1 MPPKNIKTTYA
12 DIGGSTGGGGGGS
25 SVLMY
30 GSSGA
35 DVKRLQELLNSL
47 GYNAGTADG
56 IFGAQTQAAVTQ
68 MQKDA
73 GITADGIVGSQTWN
87 KISTA
92 TPVTNPPAVDV
103 KAGAA
108 GGEMG
113 GIQKLPD
120 APTTTN
126 TSFTAAPEPEGGSAK
141 ADNTPKPGTTP
152 VGEMATFQKLPDA
165 PQPEISVPDYTSTLA
180 SLGIINNAAQEKNQ
194 QYSGAD
200 IPTASPGELR
210 AEAQAPFVTAKTEEA
225 LANKAAGNQN
235 TVTPSPS
242 TGYGNTVAS
251 LGTLP
256 NAAQNK
262 NQQSGVPKTEPP
274 TYNPPSYN
282 PPSSGASGTVQPY
295 SGTGATGGA
304 PTGGN
309 NYNYTQNAQ
318 NGGGNVPAAPSG
330 AENAG
335 TVDPIL
341 ESYTAALN
349 ALDSTGTGDA
359 GSPKY
364 DDDLWALYEKIVNR
378 EPFRYDINEDMLYRQ
393 YAQQY
398 TDQGRLAMEDAMG
411 RAAALTGGYGST
423 YAQSVG
429 QQTYDSYLQRLN
441 EVIPE
446 LYDRRYQAWQD
457 EGTQLER
464 QYSLLGDL
472 KDREAAAEQEA
483 YERWKDKQDYDLKLS
498 EIEREQG
505 NIDWEHSFSEQK
517 FAFDQS
523 AQAWNQWFNEQKF
536 AADQSAQAWNQW
548 FNEQELAADLDNE
561 AWNRWYKEQV
571 LAQDQ
576 ANADRD
582 YYLNLEKLYADI
594 ESDQNKKAVDIAED
608 PYQVIAD
615 TIAGLKQAGVR
626 DGTEAYKVLLAQG
639 MKDDQA
645 KAYADMFA
653 SWSYDPTLE
662 AARMNPQT
670 ADPTINTG
678 RYPIGKNDK
687 ISFDYDPNEGIYT
700 LNGNRFNSFDGFL
713 RYLESV
719 PMTDSQYNALV
730 RSAKSYGI
738 YLEGK

>member
-1 MPPKNIKTTYA
+1 MPPKAIKTTYA
-12 DIGGSTGGGGGGS
+12 DSGGSTGGGGS

-35 DVKRLQELLNSL
+35 EVKRLQELLNSL
-47 GYNAGTADG
+47 GYNAGTPDG

-73 GITADGIVGSQTWN
+73 GITADGIVGANTWN

-103 KAGAA
+103 KAGAKGGEMGGITKLPTA
-108 GGEMG
+108 PATQTTQPTTPAAERVNTATGITKGGEMG

-141 ADNTPKPGTTP
+141 ADNTPRPGTTP
-152 VGEMATFQKLPDA
+152 VGEMATFQKLPNA
-165 PQPEISVPDYTSTLA
+165 PQSDISVPDYTSTLA

-200 IPTASPGELR
+200 IPDVKAG
-210 AEAQAPFVTAKTEEA
+210 AKGGA
-225 LANKAAGNQN
+225 MGGFQKLPDNPANTNQP
-235 TVTPSPS
+235 T
-242 TGYGNTVAS
+242 
-251 LGTLP
+251 
-256 NAAQNK
+256 
-262 NQQSGVPKTEPP
+262 TEPP
-274 TYNPPSYN
+274 TYNPPTYN

-295 SGTGATGGA
+295 SGTGATGA

-309 NYNYTQNAQ
+309 NYSYTQNAQ

-335 TVDPIL
+335 TVDPVL

-364 DDDLWALYEKIVNR
+364 DDDLWALYEKITSR

-464 QYSLLGDL
+464 QYNLLGDL
-472 KDREAAAEQEA
+472 KDREAAAEAAA
-483 YERWKDKQDYDLKLS
+483 YEREIDARDYALKLS
-498 EIEREQG
+498 EIAREQG
-505 NIDWEHSFSEQK
+505 NLDRDYGLKEWQAIQDQNNEIWNQGYKDRALAYDQYNADREFGLKQQEL
-517 FAFDQS
+517 AFDQ
-523 AQAWNQWFNEQKF
+523 AAELWNQDYK
-536 AADQSAQAWNQW
+536 
-548 FNEQELAADLDNE
+548 
-561 AWNRWYKEQV
+561 NRA
-571 LAQDQ
+571 LAQDYDLSVQ
-576 ANADRD
+576 
-582 YYLNLEKLYADI
+582 KLLADI
-594 ESDQNKKAVDIAED
+594 ENDQNKKAVDIAED

-626 DGTEAYKVLLAQG
+626 DGAEAYQVLLAHG
-639 MKDDQA
+639 VKDDQA
-645 KAYADMFA
+645 QAYANIFE
-653 SWSYDPTLE
+653 SWSYDPALE

>member
-12 DIGGSTGGGGGGS
+12 DSGGSTGGSTSGGGGGS

-47 GYNAGTADG
+47 GYNAGTPDG
-56 IFGAQTQAAVTQ
+56 IFGAQTQAAVMQ

-73 GITADGIVGSQTWN
+73 GITADGIVGANTWN

-92 TPVTNPPAVDV
+92 TPSTAGVKPQAVAYND
-103 KAGAA
+103 
-108 GGEMG
+108 
-113 GIQKLPD
+113 
-120 APTTTN
+120 
-126 TSFTAAPEPEGGSAK
+126 
-141 ADNTPKPGTTP
+141 GTTQ
-152 VGEMATFQKLPDA
+152 TKQT
-165 PQPEISVPDYTSTLA
+165 EISVPDYTSTLA

-210 AEAQAPFVTAKTEEA
+210 AEEQAPVVTEKTEKA
-225 LANKAAGNQN
+225 LADKAAGNQN

-242 TGYGNTVAS
+242 PGYGDTVAS

-256 NAAQNK
+256 NAAQEK

-274 TYNPPSYN
+274 AYSPLTYN

-309 NYNYTQNAQ
+309 TYSYTQNTQ
-318 NGGGNVPAAPSG
+318 NGGGDVPTAPSG

-335 TVDPIL
+335 TVDPVL

-364 DDDLWALYEKIVNR
+364 DDDLWALYEKITGR
-378 EPFRYDINEDMLYRQ
+378 GPFRYDINEDMLYRQ

-446 LYDRRYQAWQD
+446 LYDRRYQAWKD

-464 QYSLLGDL
+464 QYNLLGDL
-472 KDREAAAEQEA
+472 KDREAAAEAAA
-483 YERWKDKQDYDLKLS
+483 YEREIDARDYALKLS
-498 EIEREQG
+498 EIAREQG
-505 NIDWEHSFSEQK
+505 NLDRDYGLKEWQAIQ
-517 FAFDQS
+517 DQNNEL
-523 AQAWNQWFNEQKF
+523 WNQG
-536 AADQSAQAWNQW
+536 
-548 FNEQELAADLDNE
+548 
-561 AWNRWYKEQV
+561 YKERA
-571 LAQDQ
+571 LAYDQ
-576 ANADRD
+576 YNADRD
-582 YYLNLEKLYADI
+582 FGLKQQELAFDQAAELWNQDYKNRALAQDYDLSIQKLLADI
-594 ESDQNKKAVDIAED
+594 ESDQEKKAVDIAED
-608 PYQVIAD
+608 PYQVMAD

-645 KAYADMFA
+645 QAYASMFE
-653 SWSYDPTLE
+653 SWSYDPSAPPSAPAWDPDTSTLAYGSGTTVHE
-662 AARMNPQT
+662 DMTPMSSGF
-670 ADPTINTG
+670 ADVWKNVRNMHDTG
-678 RYPIGKNDK
+678 TDEQVIYSYLDQALNNGKITDHEVEIILDEIGK
-687 ISFDYDPNEGIYT
+687 
-700 LNGNRFNSFDGFL
+700 
-713 RYLESV
+713 
-719 PMTDSQYNALV
+719 
-730 RSAKSYGI
+730 
-738 YLEGK
+738 

>member
-12 DIGGSTGGGGGGS
+12 DSGGSSGGGGGGS

-47 GYNAGTADG
+47 GYNAGTPDG
-56 IFGAQTQAAVTQ
+56 IFGAQTQAAVMQ

-73 GITADGIVGSQTWN
+73 GITADGIVGANTWN

-113 GIQKLPD
+113 GITKLPT
-120 APTTTN
+120 APATTQTTQPTTSSTPN
-126 TSFTAAPEPEGGSAK
+126 TLGV
-141 ADNTPKPGTTP
+141 TPQTVAYDDGTQQ
-152 VGEMATFQKLPDA
+152 QK
-165 PQPEISVPDYTSTLA
+165 QTEVSVPDYTNTLA

-210 AEAQAPFVTAKTEEA
+210 AEAQAPVVTEKTEKA
-225 LANKAAGNQN
+225 LADKTAGNQN

-256 NAAQNK
+256 NAAQEK

-274 TYNPPSYN
+274 TYNPPTYN

-309 NYNYTQNAQ
+309 TYSYTQNTQ
-318 NGGGNVPAAPSG
+318 NGGGSVPTAPSV

-335 TVDPIL
+335 TVDPVL

-429 QQTYDSYLQRLN
+429 QQTYDAYLQRLN

-457 EGTQLER
+457 EGTRLNQ

-472 KDREAAAEQEA
+472 KDREAAAEAEA
-483 YERWKDKQDYDLKLS
+483 YERWKDKRDYELQLS
-498 EIEREQG
+498 EIDREQG
-505 NIDWEHSFSEQK
+505 NIDWEHSFNEQK

-523 AQAWNQWFNEQKF
+523 T
-536 AADQSAQAWNQW
+536 QAWNQW
-548 FNEQELAADLDNE
+548 FNEQELAADRDNE

-576 ANADRD
+576 ANADWD
-582 YYLNLEKLYADI
+582 HYLSWQKLLADI

-645 KAYADMFA
+645 KAYADMFE

-670 ADPTINTG
+670 ADPTINTE

>member
-1 MPPKNIKTTYA
+1 MPPKAIKTTYA
-12 DIGGSTGGGGGGS
+12 DSGGSSGGGGGGS

-47 GYNAGTADG
+47 GYNAGTPDG
-56 IFGAQTQAAVTQ
+56 IFGAQTQAAVMQ

-73 GITADGIVGSQTWN
+73 GITADGIVGANTWN

-113 GIQKLPD
+113 GITKLPT
-120 APTTTN
+120 APTTQT
-126 TSFTAAPEPEGGSAK
+126 TQP
-141 ADNTPKPGTTP
+141 TTP
-152 VGEMATFQKLPDA
+152 AAERVNTATGTPNTMGVKPSAVSFDDGVTVKPASTSETPA
-165 PQPEISVPDYTSTLA
+165 PQSEISVPDYTSTLA

-210 AEAQAPFVTAKTEEA
+210 AEAQAPVVTAKTEKA
-225 LANKAAGNQN
+225 LADKAAGNQN

-242 TGYGNTVAS
+242 PGYGNTVAS

-256 NAAQNK
+256 NAAQEK
-262 NQQSGVPKTEPP
+262 NQQSGAPKTEPP
-274 TYNPPSYN
+274 TYNPPTYN

-309 NYNYTQNAQ
+309 SYNYAQDSQ

-335 TVDPIL
+335 TVDPVL

-364 DDDLWALYEKIVNR
+364 DDDLWALYEKITSR

-398 TDQGRLAMEDAMG
+398 TEQGRLAMEDAMG

-446 LYDRRYQAWQD
+446 LYDRRYQAWKD

-464 QYSLLGDL
+464 QYNLLGDL
-472 KDREAAAEQEA
+472 KDREAAAEAAA
-483 YERWKDKQDYDLKLS
+483 YEREIDARDYALKLS
-498 EIEREQG
+498 EIAREQG
-505 NIDWEHSFSEQK
+505 NLDRDYGLKEWQAIQDQNNELWNQGYKDRALAYDQYNADREFGLKQQEL
-517 FAFDQS
+517 AFDQ
-523 AQAWNQWFNEQKF
+523 AAELWNQDYK
-536 AADQSAQAWNQW
+536 
-548 FNEQELAADLDNE
+548 
-561 AWNRWYKEQV
+561 NRA
-571 LAQDQ
+571 LAQDYGLSVQ
-576 ANADRD
+576 
-582 YYLNLEKLYADI
+582 KLLADI
-594 ESDQNKKAVDIAED
+594 ESDQKKKAVDLEED

-700 LNGNRFNSFDGFL
+700 LNGNRFNSFDVFL